1 MFNYFPGFGAK
12 GRDTKGLIKNSITL
26 LGNDVDVFKPSIY
39 MTVIKSLR
47 TIAIFFATYYFIISK
62 DLKKGF
68 ISIIVIILLAPL
80 ISYLNMKYKA
90 ITCWM
95 IYDVL
100 RGKDTDV
107 SIGSSELR
115 GVGLTIFLYSIVD
128 YIVKAATAKNNDKE
142 GGLINFVKGIILA
155 IFKEV
160 WDLIKNFSLPAIV
173 IDRVSIRE
181 IPTKLKMIKHNIP
194 QSLVGI
200 LGIDV
205 VGSVFVSLFGFIQLP
220 SILIGFGV
228 GNFAK
233 GIFPSSYLFT
243 LPLKEPLTFNVLP
256 LFIILFFTTT
266 FVTFLNCLVQL
277 VKTTYFTT
285 FYVSITRPEEI
296 SPEIRE
302 EVTEYLNFNSRLD
315 GYQFFK
321 EEIPK
326 EEKGFDLDKK
336 SGEDLTIIK
345 KISNTFKKNMAK
357 GIDED
362 RISRALI
369 KKGFTENQIQLGL
382 RMSKS

>member
-1 MFNYFPGFGAK
+1 MGFNK
-12 GRDTKGLIKNSITL
+12 
-26 LGNDVDVFKPSIY
+26 
-39 MTVIKSLR
+39 
-47 TIAIFFATYYFIISK
+47 
-62 DLKKGF
+62 
-68 ISIIVIILLAPL
+68 
-80 ISYLNMKYKA
+80 
-90 ITCWM
+90 
-95 IYDVL
+95 
-100 RGKDTDV
+100 
-107 SIGSSELR
+107 EL
-115 GVGLTIFLYSIVD
+115 F
-128 YIVKAATAKNNDKE
+128 
-142 GGLINFVKGIILA
+142 
-155 IFKEV
+155 
-160 WDLIKNFSLPAIV
+160 LPAIV
-173 IDRVSIRE
+173 IDKVSIRE
-181 IPTKLKMIKHNIP
+181 IPTELKMIKKNIP

-205 VGSVFVSLFGFIQLP
+205 VGSVFVSLFSFIQLP
-220 SILIGFGV
+220 SILIGFGI

-233 GIFPSSYLFT
+233 DIFPSSWLFT

-296 SPEIRE
+296 TPEIRE
-302 EVTEYLNFNSRLD
+302 EVTEYLNFNSRLN
-315 GYQFFK
+315 GYRFFK